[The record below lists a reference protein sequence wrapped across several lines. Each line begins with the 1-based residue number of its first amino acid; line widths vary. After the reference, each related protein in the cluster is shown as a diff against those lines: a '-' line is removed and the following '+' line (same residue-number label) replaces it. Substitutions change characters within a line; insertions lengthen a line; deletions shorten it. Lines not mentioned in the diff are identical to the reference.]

1 MKKIILVLF
10 VMAQLAT
17 VASVASADG
26 PWPVCLP
33 CKGGVATR

>member
-17 VASVASADG
+17 VASIASADA
-26 PWPVCLP
+26 PWPTCLP
-33 CKGGVATR
+33 CKGGVTSR